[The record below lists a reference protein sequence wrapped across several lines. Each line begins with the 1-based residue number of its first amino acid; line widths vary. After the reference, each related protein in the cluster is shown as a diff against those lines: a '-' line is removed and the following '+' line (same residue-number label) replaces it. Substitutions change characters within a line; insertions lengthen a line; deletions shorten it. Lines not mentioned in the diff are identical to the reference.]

1 MIVDENGMCTLD
13 EEDMSYHTN
22 PKADYKYYP
31 DGDRVMYDP
40 DFCDGYCC
48 PVDCYHC
55 VVAQKILEHEDES
68 EEDTTDAG

>member
-1 MIVDENGMCTLD
+1 MAEYT
-13 EEDMSYHTN
+13 
-22 PKADYKYYP
+22 P

-55 VVAQKILEHEDES
+55 VVAQKILEAEDAKDES
-68 EEDTTDAG
+68 EEDTTD